1 MSLGKPTIK
10 SCFMDDEM
18 RDFAVNEATKALET
32 SNSEKVRNNLI
43 EINYRRFALV
53 GRLLHEDVLRE
64 EVQERVALHS
74 RPQLRCIRDSR
85 SRPLRLLLHRIEGI
99 PYLVHTLVMKQ
110 LLYIV
115 ISRVAVMRARFVTC

>member
-43 EINYRRFALV
+43 EINYRPFALV

-64 EVQERVALHS
+64 EVQERVALHC

-85 SRPLRLLLHRIEGI
+85 SRSLRLLLHRIEGI
-99 PYLVHTLVMKQ
+99 PHLVHTLVMNH